1 MSLKTGSHA
10 VHYHSVQWTLDL
22 WRAMSRM
29 ISELQRPLPAG
40 CHLIPEIVATWNR
53 EAKGSIDVY
62 CCFQKNCKAV
72 YAHLCPVGAI
82 WLRLIMTCVYN
93 AYHAYGLSQSVE
105 YLLNQEECKSFSG
118 FHKHRSR
125 QLSFKQFCQELANDL
140 NIEVVAPS
148 MYASSSSSKD
158 ESRVMS
164 EEDSLECNP
173 YNKRE
178 AFFNKVPL
186 IEQRINRSAHHKRVA
201 MQKQMSCIW
210 CCRVDHSTA
219 RTKHYRHQR
228 KTTVACPICGVPL
241 CVRPRYNG
249 ESCFNMFHTAETLF
263 DPCCEET
270 RCLEVTVRAGDR
282 GNIPP
287 SRRTRQETSEGNQL
301 AQWSHSTTDMV
312 AGSAEGWM
320 VPPIAHGTIAT
331 AMSTRQDS
339 LPVAMI
345 TEGVGSAVT
354 SVVGVTWLFQSP
366 TRGQARDFLCNLK

>member
-148 MYASSSSSKD
+148 MYASSSSSSSSND

-186 IEQRINRSAHHKRVA
+186 IEQRMNRSAHHKRVA
-201 MQKQMSCIW
+201 MQKQMSYIW

-228 KTTVACPICGVPL
+228 KTTVACPICGVTLLRTTKIQWRELLQYVPYGRDTI
-241 CVRPRYNG
+241 RPMLRGDTMLGSDGPRWWQGKY
-249 ESCFNMFHTAETLF
+249 S
-263 DPCCEET
+263 
-270 RCLEVTVRAGDR
+270 TVASYATGD
-282 GNIPP
+282 I
-287 SRRTRQETSEGNQL
+287 RRQPTCS
-301 AQWSHSTTDMV
+301 
-312 AGSAEGWM
+312 
-320 VPPIAHGTIAT
+320 
-331 AMSTRQDS
+331 
-339 LPVAMI
+339 MI
-345 TEGVGSAVT
+345 TFYHWHGC
-354 SVVGVTWLFQSP
+354 W
-366 TRGQARDFLCNLK
+366 